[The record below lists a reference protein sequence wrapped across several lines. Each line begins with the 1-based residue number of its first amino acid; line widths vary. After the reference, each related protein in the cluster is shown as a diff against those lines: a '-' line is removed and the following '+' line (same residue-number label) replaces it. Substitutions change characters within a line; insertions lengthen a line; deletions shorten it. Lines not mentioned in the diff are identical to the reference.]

1 MTIHGLN
8 PPPLG
13 RKTAVADGGRFAM
26 IQSMATV
33 DSEIRPFRADI
44 QQRSLDDLHDR
55 LSRTRWTAEIPAPG
69 APEDY
74 GVSLAWVREL
84 AEYWKDGFDW
94 RAYEE
99 RLNSYPQ
106 FVTEV
111 DGQDIHFLHAKSPE
125 PDAVPLILTHGWPG
139 SVIEFLDLIGPLTD
153 PRAHGLAPSIA
164 FDLVIPS
171 LPGFAFSAPLKD
183 RGWST
188 RRTAAAWATL
198 MGRLGYQRYG
208 AAGNDAGSMISPE
221 IGRLDPDHVIAVH
234 VTQVFSF
241 PSGDPSEFQGMSAE
255 DGAAMQKLQW
265 FMDNKIA
272 FNQLQSQQPQTLA
285 HALADSPV
293 GLLAWNTQL
302 MTPDAMGDK
311 PLDRDFVLANVALY
325 WLTNTGGS
333 SIRFYYEDAHGPR
346 QTDPTTVPLGVA
358 GFAGDFSGVRRF
370 AERDHKNLVQWAM
383 HPEPG
388 GHYAAHLEPGVLAG
402 DIRDF
407 YGQYR

>member
-1 MTIHGLN
+1 
-8 PPPLG
+8 
-13 RKTAVADGGRFAM
+13 M
-26 IQSMATV
+26 IQFMDTA
-33 DSEIRPFRADI
+33 DSEIRPFRVEI
-44 QQRSLDDLHDR
+44 PQQRLDDLHDR
-55 LSRTRWTAEIPAPG
+55 LNRTRWAAEVPG
-69 APEDY
+69 PNPEEY

-94 RAYEE
+94 RAYEA
-99 RLNSYPQ
+99 RLNSCPQ

-111 DGQDIHFLHAKSPE
+111 DGQDIHFLHVKSAE

-139 SVIEFLDLIGPLTD
+139 SIFEFLDLIGPLTD

-171 LPGFAFSAPLKD
+171 LPGFAFSAPLQD

-198 MGRLGYQRYG
+198 MRRLGYQRYG

-221 IGRLDPDHVIAVH
+221 IGRLDPEHVIAVH
-234 VTQVFSF
+234 ITQVFSF
-241 PSGDPSEFQGMSAE
+241 PSGDPSEFADMSAE

-265 FMDNKIA
+265 FMDRKIA

-293 GLLAWNTQL
+293 GLLGWNTQL

-311 PLDRDFVLANVALY
+311 RLDPDFILANVALY
-325 WLTNTGGS
+325 WFTNTGGS
-333 SIRFYYEDAHGPR
+333 SVRFYYEDAHGPR
-346 QTDPTTVPLGVA
+346 SAEPTTVPLGVA

-370 AERDHKNLVQWAM
+370 AERDHKNLVQWTV

-388 GHYAAHLEPGVLAG
+388 GHYAAHLEPGVLAA
-402 DIRDF
+402 DIRGF
-407 YGQYR
+407 YSQYR